1 MTLDKFLILI
11 KKELV
16 IYFAL
21 GVTAH
26 WIVALIF
33 SAQQTHNIKVKI
45 ALLAKLRNMHIHR
58 FVIIV

>member
-33 SAQQTHNIKVKI
+33 SAQQTHNRTK
-45 ALLAKLRNMHIHR
+45 
-58 FVIIV
+58 